1 MSSVKK
7 GTYLVFRFLLNDIL
21 LKPEACSFAE
31 SSSCE
36 IQSKALER
44 SVRTAVKTPL
54 KSLIFHICNR
64 QSFAL

>member
-1 MSSVKK
+1 M
-7 GTYLVFRFLLNDIL
+7 NDIL